1 MFDSRTIVGK
11 IVYQMNNI
19 KCILKIKV
27 KLTYKGHFITLTIK
41 IKILKK

>member
-11 IVYQMNNI
+11 IVYQMKNI

-27 KLTYKGHFITLTIK
+27 KLTYKVYFINLAV
-41 IKILKK
+41 KILKK